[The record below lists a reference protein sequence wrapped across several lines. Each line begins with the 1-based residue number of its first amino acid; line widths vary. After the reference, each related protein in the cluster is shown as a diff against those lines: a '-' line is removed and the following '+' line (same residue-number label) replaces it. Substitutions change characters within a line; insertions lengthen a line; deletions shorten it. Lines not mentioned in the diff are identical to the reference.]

1 MYGDQ
6 RLMFCVF
13 LDHSAPCIKYVAG
26 LSLISQGA
34 LLLAH
39 WDYRW
44 ATVPYRHLHEC
55 WRSKLLTSHL
65 LDKCFPL
72 NHLPNPMI
80 DLNIVNFL
88 LLMGVSVNQ
97 LLAMPCMCVFAHI
110 AHTQPCMSMAE
121 TSVPTDIRS
130 YSCDTAL
137 GFYLPS

>member
-6 RLMFCVF
+6 RLIFCVF
-13 LDHSAPCIKYVAG
+13 LDHSAPCIKCVAG
-26 LSLISQGA
+26 LSPISQGA

-39 WDYRW
+39 LDYRW
-44 ATVPYRHLHEC
+44 ATVPYWHLQEC

-80 DLNIVNFL
+80 DFSIVNFL
-88 LLMGVSVNQ
+88 LLMGTSVNQ
-97 LLAMPCMCVFAHI
+97 LLAMLCMCVFAHT
-110 AHTQPCMSMAE
+110 AVLPCMSMAE
-121 TSVPTDIRS
+121 TSVLTDIRS
-130 YSCDTAL
+130 CSCDTAL